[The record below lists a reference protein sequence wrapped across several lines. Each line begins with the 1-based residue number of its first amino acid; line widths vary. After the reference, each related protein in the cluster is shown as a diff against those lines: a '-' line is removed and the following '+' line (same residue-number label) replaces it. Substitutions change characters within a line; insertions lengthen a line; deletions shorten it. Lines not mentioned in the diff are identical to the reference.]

1 MNKREFPLHMVQ
13 VKFGSGR
20 QDLSKLFMYF
30 HNVVTCI
37 TSIQKTFVRLK
48 GPEFPSPQNGL
59 VENGL
64 VVRQIFKKS
73 LNYFHNIAIL
83 SPHRKDMALYLKK
96 LEFSLFYPGSFVP
109 IYDEIGV
116 VVQKKY

>member
-1 MNKREFPLHMVQ
+1 MLLLPPFRKH
-13 VKFGSGR
+13 K
-20 QDLSKLFMYF
+20 
-30 HNVVTCI
+30 
-37 TSIQKTFVRLK
+37 FVRLK
-48 GPEFPSPQNGL
+48 GPEFPLPQNGL

-96 LEFSLFYPGSFVP
+96 LEFSSFYPGSFVP

-116 VVQKKY
+116 VVQKKTGNINGQTVGRTDKNLA